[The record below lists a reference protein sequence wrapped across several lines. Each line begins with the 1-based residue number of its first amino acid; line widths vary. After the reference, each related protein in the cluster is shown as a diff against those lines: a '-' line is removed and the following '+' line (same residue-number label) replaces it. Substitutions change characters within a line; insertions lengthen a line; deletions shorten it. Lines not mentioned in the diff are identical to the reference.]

1 MKPTAAMSDVEFIA
15 ASKVYEDGTVALDE
29 LNLKV
34 GEGEFLVLLGPSGC
48 GKSTALRLLAGLEDI
63 SRGEIRIG
71 GSKVNDLPPGARGLG
86 MVFQSYAL
94 YPHMTVG
101 ANLAFGLRRGRG
113 DAKIGEGE
121 IASRVAEAAE
131 MLDLGKWLDKKP
143 RELSGGQQQR
153 VAIGRAL
160 VRRPKVLLMDE
171 PLSNLDAKLRN
182 RMRFEL
188 RRLHEAHGTTTLY
201 VTHDQVEAMTLADRV
216 AILSEG
222 RLQQSAKPLEAY
234 HRPANSFVAS
244 FLGTPAMNL
253 IEGAAANGVFTAG
266 QLRFTLPPHLAQRT
280 GPGIFGVR
288 PEDLRV
294 ADGPESTADPA
305 AGADSATDSGTS
317 SRDLS
322 GTALCRIGGVER
334 LGGDT
339 IYHLQTGG
347 HWIRALWREGD
358 GRTAAL
364 DGAAGG
370 QIRVRLAV
378 PSALIFEE

>member
-1 MKPTAAMSDVEFIA
+1 MSDVEFIGTT
-15 ASKVYEDGTVALDE
+15 KVYDDGTVALDA
-29 LNLKV
+29 LDLTV
-34 GEGEFLVLLGPSGC
+34 REGEFLVLLGPSGC

-63 SRGEIRIG
+63 TRGEIRIG
-71 GSKVNDLPPGARGLG
+71 GSRVNDLPPGARGLG

-94 YPHMTVG
+94 YPHMTVR

-113 DAKIGEGE
+113 DARVDAEE
-121 IASRVAEAAE
+121 ISARVEEAAE
-131 MLDLGKWLDKKP
+131 LLDLHKWLEKKP

-222 RLQQSAKPLEAY
+222 RLQQSSKPLEAY

-253 IEGAAANGVFTAG
+253 IEGAAKGGIFTAG
-266 QLRFTLPPHLAQRT
+266 ELSFALPEHLAGRD
-280 GPGIFGVR
+280 GPGIFGIR
-288 PEDLRV
+288 PEDVRIL
-294 ADGPESTADPA
+294 DNG
-305 AGADSATDSGTS
+305 DSGGS
-317 SRDLS
+317 PGDVP
-322 GTALCRIGGVER
+322 CRVGGVEH
-334 LGGDT
+334 LGSDT
-339 IYHLQTGG
+339 VYHLEAGG
-347 HWIRALWREGD
+347 NWIRALRR
-358 GRTAAL
+358 RTADQAQ
-364 DGAAGG
+364 GTAGG
-370 QIRVRLAV
+370 QDREVRVSLAV
-378 PSALIFEE
+378 PAALIFEE